1 VTLQGHAGLSKWA
14 RAFATRG
21 VDRNVVTVSHEY
33 ELSKSNFRTERSP
46 LLENNL
52 SATIFCRRPKPSDL

>member
-14 RAFATRG
+14 RAFATRD

-33 ELSKSNFRTERSP
+33 DLSKTIFRTERSA

-52 SATIFCRRPKPSDL
+52 SATIFCRRPKLSNL